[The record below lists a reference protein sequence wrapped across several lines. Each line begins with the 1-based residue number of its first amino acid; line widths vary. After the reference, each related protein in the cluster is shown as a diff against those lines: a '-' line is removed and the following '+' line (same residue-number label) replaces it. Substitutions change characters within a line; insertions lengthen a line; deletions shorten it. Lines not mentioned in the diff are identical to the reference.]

1 MSVYVHWHCIARQCL
16 SQYRNGGHIFGN
28 LCCQSKKHSI
38 LLMFRAAFPVCG
50 VILKAQAFNTAKALM
65 KCKHLLLFFWMSHII
80 EDLKTQKQMK
90 REKRFSHKVEAKW
103 LACSP
108 YTAAQAASFMYM
120 YESPYTCE
128 SHLYLRSKCHVQK
141 PNSKFPIF
149 NLVLI
154 RCNLHVLN
162 SNKQNPPT
170 ALNQSASTEHLNTF
184 YMKRYKSLIVFAE
197 HVTVV

>member
-1 MSVYVHWHCIARQCL
+1 
-16 SQYRNGGHIFGN
+16 
-28 LCCQSKKHSI
+28 
-38 LLMFRAAFPVCG
+38 
-50 VILKAQAFNTAKALM
+50 
-65 KCKHLLLFFWMSHII
+65 
-80 EDLKTQKQMK
+80 MK

-154 RCNLHVLN
+154 WCNLHVLN

-170 ALNQSASTEHLNTF
+170 ALNQSAST
-184 YMKRYKSLIVFAE
+184 
-197 HVTVV
+197 

>member
-1 MSVYVHWHCIARQCL
+1 MWCNFKGPSL
-16 SQYRNGGHIFGN
+16 
-28 LCCQSKKHSI
+28 
-38 LLMFRAAFPVCG
+38 
-50 VILKAQAFNTAKALM
+50 NTAKALM

-80 EDLKTQKQMK
+80 EDPKTQKQMK

-141 PNSKFPIF
+141 PNSKLPIF
-149 NLVLI
+149 NLVYSVQFACVELQQTKS
-154 RCNLHVLN
+154 
-162 SNKQNPPT
+162 SNCFKPIPLLPNTLTHFTWKDIKAWLFLLSMSQWCSQFCRFTRTMKVPVNPPCM
-170 ALNQSASTEHLNTF
+170 L
-184 YMKRYKSLIVFAE
+184 
-197 HVTVV
+197 